1 MYKKWVYHLDTR
13 LFLYFNAR
21 DTNFCRF
28 KLVCLSFCIIADI
41 VTTLDCASRGYH
53 DVSHPDRHQVC
64 VYVYVPLPWLA
75 WAAAA
80 RHCACIFMKGVW
92 AADASFTCIY
102 VRIYACICMYVCVCG
117 VASATSRR
125 CRCCCPPPQDLT
137 LPGSTPN
144 RRSPFL
150 EHAGTPNVS
159 TRTPGHRTRGRF
171 TLYTISAL
179 TSHQYLRVPTE
190 TSLALRILETYVCTF
205 QIPTISFTTSEN
217 PNH

>member
-1 MYKKWVYHLDTR
+1 MFVWV
-13 LFLYFNAR
+13 
-21 DTNFCRF
+21 C
-28 KLVCLSFCIIADI
+28 
-41 VTTLDCASRGYH
+41 
-53 DVSHPDRHQVC
+53 
-64 VYVYVPLPWLA
+64 VYVPLPWLA

-102 VRIYACICMYVCVCG
+102 VYACICMCVCVCG

-190 TSLALRILETYVCTF
+190 TSLALRILETAHF
-205 QIPTISFTTSEN
+205 KSLQSHSLHLRISIINSIQLFHKLEETLRWFYYLQFLV
-217 PNH
+217 